1 MNDLTNHI
9 NSISSISEPEMRLI
23 AEKAVKVSIHSNTIV
38 LKMNSIHKYIYFL
51 NSGIVKGYQN
61 NDGKIVIHHLI
72 ESKNFFTDYE
82 SFHKNISS
90 TEAYEAIN
98 RVELY
103 KISRCNFLFLQ
114 EKIPSFS
121 GIINTIY
128 NEALQCKMKR
138 INDFQTLSAKQRYA
152 KLLQEQP
159 NLVQNVPVNDL
170 ASYLGIAAP
179 SLSRI
184 RKQIF

>member
-1 MNDLTNHI
+1 MNDLTNYI
-9 NSISSISEPEMRLI
+9 NSISSISEHEIRLI
-23 AEKAVKVSIHSNTIV
+23 EAKAIKENILGNTIV

-61 NDGKIVIHHLI
+61 NDGEIVIQHLI
-72 ESKNFFTDYE
+72 EPKNFFTDYE

-90 TEAYEAIN
+90 LENYETIN
-98 RVELY
+98 HVELY
-103 KISRCNFLFLQ
+103 KISRHDFLFLQ

-121 GIINTIY
+121 SIINTVY

-138 INDFQTLSAKQRYA
+138 INDFQTLSAKQRYV